1 MEKITGPE
9 FGGVVAGGEAAGG
22 AYVWLTI
29 RLGDQN
35 QTMIIEKSR
44 VAVLMT
50 GLATAAGMARD
61 ARVKNDPNEA
71 NDTGMDAVYA
81 LEVSDAGVGRHTD
94 QGKALLDVRID
105 AQKGRQMNLF
115 LSAGPAGLIRLRA
128 ACTRALLQMR
138 NKAKAKSAA
147 ELN

>member
-1 MEKITGPE
+1 MPNITGPE
-9 FGGVVAGGEAAGG
+9 FGGVVDGGEAAGG

-29 RLGDQN
+29 RLGDKD
-35 QTMIIEKSR
+35 QTIIIEKSR

-61 ARVKNDPNEA
+61 ARVRNDPNEA

-81 LEVSDAGVGRHTD
+81 LDLSHVGVGRHTEP
-94 QGKALLDVRID
+94 GKAILDLRID

-115 LSAGPAGLIRLRA
+115 LSATPDALIRLRA
-128 ACTRALLQMR
+128 ACTRALLQLR
-138 NKAKAKSAA
+138 NRSKAKQPA